1 MCDPEFYGINYT
13 NLPGGYPFGPP
24 VEQPQG
30 EGIIA
35 VSATALQGVY
45 LGPEMYAQLRAREPL
60 EVLGGTI
67 YLYKHNIP

>member
-1 MCDPEFYGINYT
+1 MADPEAYGIVYK

-30 EGIIA
+30 ECILAI
-35 VSATALQGVY
+35 SATALQGVY
-45 LGPEMYAQLRAREPL
+45 LGPEMYAQLRKREPMD
-60 EVLGGTI
+60 VLGGTI